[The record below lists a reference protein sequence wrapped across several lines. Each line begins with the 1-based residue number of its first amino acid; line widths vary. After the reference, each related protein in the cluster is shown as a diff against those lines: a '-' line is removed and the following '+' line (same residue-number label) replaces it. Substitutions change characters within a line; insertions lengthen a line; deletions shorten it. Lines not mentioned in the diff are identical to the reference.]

1 MTTRENPYAGQGPVL
16 LDIGGDVGAL
26 IVTMPAEAE
35 GLEVEI
41 RPRGATAA
49 KVAGRAAVPHR
60 HHGHDHDHRDQEHD
74 HGPSPYPHVAVVG
87 RHAPGGVSHS
97 LVYPSLLAG
106 DYELCPMPGDDI
118 VLTATVVGGQ
128 VTQLEAAASRLR
140 SWRSPADDGGCA
152 TSSCAGTRTTMA
164 TT

>member
-60 HHGHDHDHRDQEHD
+60 HHDHDHDHARTRSTITD
-74 HGPSPYPHVAVVG
+74 PRRIPTSPWWVVTHQVA
-87 RHAPGGVSHS
+87 
-97 LVYPSLLAG
+97 
-106 DYELCPMPGDDI
+106 
-118 VLTATVVGGQ
+118 
-128 VTQLEAAASRLR
+128 
-140 SWRSPADDGGCA
+140 
-152 TSSCAGTRTTMA
+152 
-164 TT
+164 